1 MKKIVNCVMKVTEEI
16 MWNIARQ
23 QSLAAV
29 HTHTHT
35 HTHTSN
41 LIEEIRVVDDC
52 SICSGMNRLLL
63 NRLKDVLG
71 KGLFCVCERKI

>member
-35 HTHTSN
+35 H
-41 LIEEIRVVDDC
+41 
-52 SICSGMNRLLL
+52 
-63 NRLKDVLG
+63 K
-71 KGLFCVCERKI
+71 